1 MKRKVLV
8 GGCFD
13 ILHYGHVHFLREAKK
28 LGDYLIVALE
38 SDFGVKKLKG
48 KNRPFHNE
56 KQRKEILESL
66 KFVDEVIILKDKM
79 ANEDYEQMVTE
90 ISPHIIAVAKG
101 SKTKTHAHLVN
112 AKIVKIPKAKVSST
126 TKIAK

>member
-13 ILHYGHVHFLREAKK
+13 ILHFGHIHFLREAKK

-66 KFVDEVIILKDKM
+66 KFVDEVIILKNKMTDK
-79 ANEDYEQMVTE
+79 DYKQMVIE
-90 ISPHIIAVAKG
+90 ISPHIIAVTEG
-101 SKTKTHAHLVN
+101 SKTKTHARLVN
-112 AKIVKIPKAKVSST
+112 AKVVEIPKVIVPST
-126 TKIAK
+126 TQIA